1 MTRLVNAPHEFAAE
15 ALEGFVAAHPERVV
29 VVPGGVVRASRTPRG
44 QVAVVLGGGSGH
56 YPAFAGWVGP
66 GFAHGAACGNTFAS
80 PSASQICSVA
90 RAADAGAGVLL
101 GFGNYAG
108 DVMQFGLAAARLRV
122 EGIDAR
128 TLAVTDDVAS
138 APPADRHLRRGVAG
152 DLIVFKIACAAAE
165 AGMSLDAVEALAQ
178 RANAATRS
186 FGVAFSGC
194 TLPGADT
201 PLFTVE
207 SGQMGLGLGIHGEPG
222 LGEKALQT
230 ADDVAGLLLAEVL
243 GDAAGE
249 DGDGLAGR
257 RVAVVVNGLG
267 GTKYEE
273 LFVVFR
279 SLAHRLRAAGLTVVR
294 PEVGEHVTS
303 LDMAG
308 LSLSLT
314 LLDDELEALWA
325 APVDAPAYRRSGA
338 RLRVERRDAAV
349 DRESVFAPAT
359 PDSQAA
365 GAAAAKALEAV
376 MLVVAEHEGRLG
388 AIDAVAGDGDHG
400 IGMARGSTAGA
411 RAARAAVGRGAGLR
425 SVVLHV
431 AEAWAEAAG
440 GSSGALWGA
449 GLTAAAA
456 MFADDAGPDT
466 ADTVR
471 SARAALDSVMS
482 LGGARPG
489 DKTMVDAAAPFV
501 DALESSVGSGTPLAE
516 AWARAAAVATDAADG
531 TAHLTARLGRARTH
545 GDASLGTPDA
555 GAVSFALIV
564 TALGAALARDMEE
577 TP

>member
-1 MTRLVNAPHEFAAE
+1 
-15 ALEGFVAAHPERVV
+15 
-29 VVPGGVVRASRTPRG
+29 
-44 QVAVVLGGGSGH
+44 
-56 YPAFAGWVGP
+56 
-66 GFAHGAACGNTFAS
+66 
-80 PSASQICSVA
+80 
-90 RAADAGAGVLL
+90 
-101 GFGNYAG
+101 
-108 DVMQFGLAAARLRV
+108 
-122 EGIDAR
+122 
-128 TLAVTDDVAS
+128 
-138 APPADRHLRRGVAG
+138 
-152 DLIVFKIACAAAE
+152 
-165 AGMSLDAVEALAQ
+165 
-178 RANAATRS
+178 
-186 FGVAFSGC
+186 
-194 TLPGADT
+194 
-201 PLFTVE
+201 
-207 SGQMGLGLGIHGEPG
+207 
-222 LGEKALQT
+222 
-230 ADDVAGLLLAEVL
+230 
-243 GDAAGE
+243 
-249 DGDGLAGR
+249 
-257 RVAVVVNGLG
+257 
-267 GTKYEE
+267 
-273 LFVVFR
+273 
-279 SLAHRLRAAGLTVVR
+279 
-294 PEVGEHVTS
+294 
-303 LDMAG
+303 
-308 LSLSLT
+308 
-314 LLDDELEALWA
+314 
-325 APVDAPAYRRSGA
+325 
-338 RLRVERRDAAV
+338 
-349 DRESVFAPAT
+349 
-359 PDSQAA
+359 
-365 GAAAAKALEAV
+365 